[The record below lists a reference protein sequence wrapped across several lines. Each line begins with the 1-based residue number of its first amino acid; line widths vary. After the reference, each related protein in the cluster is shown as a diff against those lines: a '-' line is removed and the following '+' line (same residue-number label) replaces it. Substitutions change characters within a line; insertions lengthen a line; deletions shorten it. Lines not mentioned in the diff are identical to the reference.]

1 MKRTVRAWEFSS
13 AASFILAM
21 FASCLEWF
29 YVSTSLF
36 MVAYFILANLYGGGR
51 KAGGGKRG

>member
-51 KAGGGKRG
+51 KAG